1 MPETVLSFTVPG
13 EPKGKARPRVTRSG
27 HAFTPKGTQYYENAV
42 KLCFAEKYPDHEP
55 VADEGFIAIIDA
67 GFAIPKSWSKKKRE
81 AALRGE
87 IRPTKKPDADNI
99 AKIMLDPLN
108 EIAYK
113 DDSQVTRLMIQKCY
127 TAKPCVRVRLIYGEP
142 DEE

>member
-27 HAFTPKGTQYYENAV
+27 HAFTPKGTQYYENTV
-42 KLCFAEKYPDHEP
+42 KMCFTDEYPDHEP
-55 VADEGFIAIIDA
+55 IAEKGIFAVINA

-81 AALRGE
+81 AALRGD
-87 IRPTKKPDADNI
+87 IWPTKKPDADNI
-99 AKIMLDPLN
+99 AKIILDPLN

-113 DDSQVTRLMIQKCY
+113 DDSQIVGLCITKAY
-127 TAKPCVRVRLIYGEP
+127 TTKPCVRVRLIYGEP
-142 DEE
+142 DED

>member
-27 HAFTPKGTQYYENAV
+27 HVFTPKGTQFYENTV

-55 VADEGFIAIIDA
+55 VADVGFIAIIDA

-99 AKIMLDPLN
+99 AKIILDPLN
-108 EIAYK
+108 EIVYK
-113 DDSQVTRLMIQKCY
+113 DDSQIVGLCVTKFY
-127 TAKPCVRVRLIYGEP
+127 TVKPCVIVRLIYGEP